1 MFIVLPELRSMVK
14 SMVILALGALCLGG
28 GFLGLG
34 FVAPRLT
41 PSPSPATAATVASP
55 SAPIHP
61 GEASKFT
68 TGGVGFGGFLSRSL
82 LGFYGFCIQ
91 NDIFLGFFGLDASF

>member
-28 GFLGLG
+28 FLGLG

-41 PSPSPATAATVASP
+41 PSPSAATVASP

-68 TGGVGFGGFLSRSL
+68 TGGVGFGGFLSRSF
-82 LGFYGFCIQ
+82 LGFYGY
-91 NDIFLGFFGLDASF
+91 LWVLYPK

>member
-28 GFLGLG
+28 FLGLG
-34 FVAPRLT
+34 FVAPRT
-41 PSPSPATAATVASP
+41 ASPSPATVASP
-55 SAPIHP
+55 SASIHP

-68 TGGVGFGGFLSRSL
+68 TGGVGFGGFWWVAVPKLVGILWISMDSV
-82 LGFYGFCIQ
+82 FKMTFSAC
-91 NDIFLGFFGLDASF
+91 F